1 MTEREKLESYTHERM
16 SHYIEFLF
24 NAASNEVQE
33 AVMILLEDHL
43 GEKSDELWD
52 QSKLVVDMIWDM
64 DERMAALRE
73 ADNKNKE

>member
-24 NAASNEVQE
+24 NAASEDVQE
-33 AVMILLEDHL
+33 AVLILLEDHL

-52 QSKLVVDMIWDM
+52 QSKLVVDMLWDM
-64 DERMAALRE
+64 DERVSAL
-73 ADNKNKE
+73 DNKNKE

>member
-24 NAASNEVQE
+24 NAASEDVQE
-33 AVMILLEDHL
+33 AVLILLEDHL

-52 QSKLVVDMIWDM
+52 QSKQVVDMLRDM
-64 DERMAALRE
+64 DKRLSAL
-73 ADNKNKE
+73 DNKNKE

>member
-24 NAASNEVQE
+24 NAASEDVQE
-33 AVMILLEDHL
+33 AVLILLEDHL

-52 QSKLVVDMIWDM
+52 QSKQVVDMLWDM
-64 DERMAALRE
+64 DKRLSAL
-73 ADNKNKE
+73 DNKNKE